1 MTNLLRFHAK
11 HFQLNSNLAYQFLI
25 LDRHVFDLYVDME
38 FLARFICNLKKI
50 SHLEMESLL
59 VLLPVQVFLFYYSSI
74 NISLMKLG
82 DFKNVDDQ

>member
-1 MTNLLRFHAK
+1 MNNLLRFHAE
-11 HFQLNSNLAYQFLI
+11 HFQLNSNLANQFLV

-50 SHLEMESLL
+50 CHLEKLV
-59 VLLPVQVFLFYYSSI
+59 VLLSVHVFFLYYSSI

-82 DFKNVDDQ
+82 DFKNVDDK